1 MMKKIKI
8 DFIDFWDIDKENN
21 IITNTL
27 RSKYDVTI
35 SKEPDYIFCSV
46 FEILFQN
53 SYLHFLFI

>member
-27 RSKYDVTI
+27 RSKYDETRRYV
-35 SKEPDYIFCSV
+35 
-46 FEILFQN
+46 
-53 SYLHFLFI
+53 